1 MSTNQDIQNKADAL
15 FDKVIANA
23 KELTALEEFSKAIDE
38 AILHERKEEGGAE
51 KLTELL
57 KNKENGK

>member
-1 MSTNQDIQNKADAL
+1 MPTNQDFQNKADAI

-38 AILHERKEEGGAE
+38 AILHERKEECGAE

>member
-1 MSTNQDIQNKADAL
+1 MPINQDFQNKADAL

-23 KELTALEEFSKAIDE
+23 KELTALEEFSRAIDE

>member
-1 MSTNQDIQNKADAL
+1 MPTNQDFKNKADAL

>member
-1 MSTNQDIQNKADAL
+1 MPRNQDIQNKADAL
-15 FDKVIANA
+15 LDKVIANA

-57 KNKENGK
+57 KNMGYHN

>member
-1 MSTNQDIQNKADAL
+1 MPVNQDFQNKADAL

-23 KELTALEEFSKAIDE
+23 KELTSLEEFSKAIDE
-38 AILHERKEEGGAE
+38 AILHERKEDGGTE
-51 KLTELL
+51 RLTELL

>member
-15 FDKVIANA
+15 FDKVITNA

>member
-1 MSTNQDIQNKADAL
+1 MLINQDFLNKSDAL

-38 AILHERKEEGGAE
+38 AILHERKEDGGAE